1 MLNHAAAETS
11 NRSALWR
18 GQASLAPALITAA
31 LTTAAL
37 ATAALTMMPGTALA
51 LDGIDLSSE
60 PEPVAEGECPRLIQI
75 KYPFLSCASG
85 QIGLSDADE
94 TWETERRMI
103 RQGDWTESDAGWR
116 PYRLN
121 PTP

>member
-1 MLNHAAAETS
+1 MLNHAAVEDAH
-11 NRSALWR
+11 RSRRRR
-18 GQASLAPALITAA
+18 GAA
-31 LTTAAL
+31 LTTLIAAL
-37 ATAALTMMPGTALA
+37 ALAASPALA
-51 LDGIDLSSE
+51 LDGIDLSSP
-60 PEPVAEGECPRLIQI
+60 PEPVAEGECPLLIQI
-75 KYPFLSCASG
+75 KYPFLSCTNG

-94 TWETERRMI
+94 TWESERRMI